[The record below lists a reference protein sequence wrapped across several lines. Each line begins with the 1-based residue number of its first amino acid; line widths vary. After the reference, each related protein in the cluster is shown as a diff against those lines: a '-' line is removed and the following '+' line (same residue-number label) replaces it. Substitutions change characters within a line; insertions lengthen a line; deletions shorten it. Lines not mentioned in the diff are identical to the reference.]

1 MPSDTLTA
9 AAPPR
14 QRRLAT
20 VRPAQRSASPIYRD
34 LRNDILSMRRRP
46 GEPIAEARIA
56 EAYGVSRT
64 PVHEAVLR
72 LADEGLIDVFPQSG
86 TYVSLIPVAA
96 LPEAGVIRK
105 ALEEATVRMAAARAT
120 ASHVARLRAALEGQ
134 RELCAADDR
143 DGFHEA
149 DESFH
154 ALLADIAGFP
164 GFWALVRQVKVQ
176 VDRCRR
182 LTLPVPGQMAKV
194 IAEHEAI
201 VDAIAAHDREA
212 SVLALGA
219 HLDGLGLTIDD
230 LRAVAPLCFTDRP
243 AGAGRQ
249 TLPWF

>member
-9 AAPPR
+9 AAPR

-20 VRPAQRSASPIYRD
+20 VRPAPRSASPIYRD
-34 LRNDILSMRRRP
+34 LRNDILGMRRRP

-56 EAYGVSRT
+56 QAYGVSRT

-105 ALEEATVRMAAARAT
+105 ALEEATVRMAAIRAT
-120 ASHVARLRAALEGQ
+120 PGDIAQLRAALEDQ
-134 RELCAADDR
+134 RDLCAACDR

-154 ALLADIAGFP
+154 ALLAEIAGFP
-164 GFWALVRQVKVQ
+164 GFWVLVEQVKVQ

-194 IAEHEAI
+194 IAEHDAIVEAI
-201 VDAIAAHDREA
+201 AVHDREA
-212 SVLALGA
+212 SVEALGA
-219 HLDGLGLTIDD
+219 HLDGLRLAIDD
-230 LRAVAPLCFTDRP
+230 LRAAAPLYFTDAP
-243 AGAGRQ
+243 TAAGRQ
-249 TLPWF
+249 TPPRL

>member
-1 MPSDTLTA
+1 MPSDISA

-14 QRRLAT
+14 QRRPAA
-20 VRPAQRSASPIYRD
+20 VRPAPRSASPIYRD

-56 EAYGVSRT
+56 ETYGVSRT

-86 TYVSLIPVAA
+86 TYVSLIPIAA
-96 LPEAGVIRK
+96 LPEAGVIRR
-105 ALEEATVRMAAARAT
+105 ALEEATVRMAATRAT
-120 ASHVARLRAALEGQ
+120 ASHIARLRAALEAQ
-134 RELCAADDR
+134 RELCAACDR

-149 DESFH
+149 DERFH
-154 ALLADIAGFP
+154 ALLAEVAGFP
-164 GFWALVRQVKVQ
+164 GFWALVQQVKVQ

-201 VDAIAAHDREA
+201 VEAVAAHDREA

-219 HLDGLGLTIDD
+219 HLDGLRLTIDD
-230 LRAVAPLCFTDRP
+230 LRAAAPLYFTE
-243 AGAGRQ
+243 AA
-249 TLPWF
+249 